1 MEPINQNQIN
11 PAENKLDLM
20 SFDLGEAGG
29 GKQLIFAHKAVS
41 PTEHYVFTLGNPP
54 KDAQNTAGQQASPA
68 GENGVKE
75 SLGKHLF
82 ANFRDRLAN
91 LKGAGKQ
98 ANGAEEAPLNPKL
111 RCFKLSLQEGKKYL
125 VEEYVTPQG
134 VADVAR
140 LFAAGKENPEITR

>member
-1 MEPINQNQIN
+1 MEPINQDQTNA
-11 PAENKLDLM
+11 AENKLDLM

-29 GKQLIFAHKAVS
+29 GTQMIFAHKAVS

-54 KDAQNTAGQQASPA
+54 KDAQNTAEQKNAPA
-68 GENGVKE
+68 ENSGVKG
-75 SLGKHLF
+75 LFGKQMF
-82 ANFRDRLAN
+82 SNIRDRLAN

-98 ANGAEEAPLNPKL
+98 ANATEETPLNPKL

-134 VADVAR
+134 VANVAR
-140 LFAAGKENPEITR
+140 LFAEGKEDPEIAR